1 MSAELLDF
9 ANFVKLIIE
18 TLDVTGV
25 DYMIGGA
32 VAVWAWGEPRA
43 TQDLDVVVN
52 IPFEAIHQLSAELE
66 KRAMLVPA
74 EVILDTILD
83 ERADLPINAIHRV
96 SGYKAELFP
105 MRDGD
110 ELRRSALAR
119 RELVD
124 LGPQLGEVYLHSP
137 EDLILYKL
145 WYYSLSQQSK
155 HLRDIVSILRQL
167 GDELDSAYI
176 EHWAGRKGLA
186 TLWREILARVQS

>member
-1 MSAELLDF
+1 MSTELLDF
-9 ANFVKLIIE
+9 ADFVKLLVE
-18 TLDVTGV
+18 TLDAAGV

-52 IPFEAIHQLSAELE
+52 IPFETIHQLSAELE

-74 EVILDTILD
+74 EIILDTILD
-83 ERADLPINAIHRV
+83 ERADLPINAIHMV

-110 ELRRSALAR
+110 ELRRSALSR
-119 RELVD
+119 RALVD
-124 LGPQLGEVYLHSP
+124 LGPQLGKVYLHSP

-186 TLWREILARVQS
+186 TLWREMLARV

>member
-1 MSAELLDF
+1 MSTELLDF
-9 ANFVKLIIE
+9 AGFVKLLIE
-18 TLDVTGV
+18 TLDAAGV

-32 VAVWAWGEPRA
+32 VAIWAWGEPRA

-52 IPFEAIHQLSAELE
+52 IPFEAIHHLSAELE

-74 EVILDTILD
+74 EIILDTILD
-83 ERADLPINAIHRV
+83 ERADLPINAIHMV

-110 ELRRSALAR
+110 ELCRSALSR
-119 RELVD
+119 RALVD
-124 LGPQLGEVYLHSP
+124 LGPQLGEVYLYSP

-167 GDELDSAYI
+167 RDELDFAYI
-176 EHWAGRKGLA
+176 EHWAERKGLT
-186 TLWREILARVQS
+186 TLWREMLARVQS